1 MILSI
6 EDKFE
11 KATTLAEKI
20 RGEFVISQKYKDERE
35 WWILG
40 HLIKLL
46 KESNNPYPVYAKKT
60 KPNDP
65 DFITFDFKKKQFKP
79 IEILEVL
86 TPNRKRGKEYLE
98 SEKITEPYIEEI
110 KKVKNPWSSFV
121 KKLNDKFLKIY
132 QKDCWLIVYH
142 NMNYGEIS
150 NYGFWH
156 NTLLANVE
164 EWRKKNFV
172 NFSMCPYEKIYVLN
186 SNVKAM
192 VCIYPELKILVPEKS
207 AGGLTINLY

>member
-6 EDKFE
+6 EDEFE
-11 KATTLAEKI
+11 KVTTLAEKI
-20 RGEFVISQKYKDERE
+20 RGEFVISQRYKDERE

-65 DFITFDFKKKQFKP
+65 DFITFDLNKKQFKP

-98 SEKITEPYIEEI
+98 SAKIAEPYIEEI

-121 KKLNDKFLKIY
+121 EKLNDKFLKIY

-142 NMNYGEIS
+142 NMNYGEI
-150 NYGFWH
+150 
-156 NTLLANVE
+156 
-164 EWRKKNFV
+164 R
-172 NFSMCPYEKIYVLN
+172 
-186 SNVKAM
+186 
-192 VCIYPELKILVPEKS
+192 IL
-207 AGGLTINLY
+207 